1 MFGITHFQLRLKFL
15 GYIFEIVKHDSAD
28 EKQVHPHCRVLI
40 WSMLR
45 NGSDRVKLQGV
56 SMRIGIPKEI
66 KPREGRVALIP
77 AACAQLRQHGHD
89 VFVQAQ
95 AGLMSGYNDSDYQAA
110 GVTILPDAAAL
121 YGAAQLIVKVKE
133 PQPAELGLLRPEHLL
148 FSYLH
153 LAAAPDLL
161 RGLREIGLT
170 AVAFETVQEG
180 RALPLLAPMSDI
192 AGRLSIQIGAN
203 LLHQTHGGRGV
214 LLGGLP
220 AAERGHVVIL
230 GAGVAGGNAALMA
243 QAIGAEVTVFDPNR
257 EKLAAMRALGPN
269 VTGLHPYQFAIEEHL
284 HSADM
289 LIGAVLI
296 PGAKAP
302 HLVTADM
309 VRRMQPG
316 SVIID
321 ISVDQ
326 GGCIE
331 TTHPTDYNQPT
342 FIWEGVVH
350 FGVTNMPG
358 AVPRSASQA
367 LSAALVPYILR
378 LTQAAWD
385 SEPALATGINVQA
398 GKIVHP
404 ALQNVA

>member
-1 MFGITHFQLRLKFL
+1 
-15 GYIFEIVKHDSAD
+15 
-28 EKQVHPHCRVLI
+28 
-40 WSMLR
+40 
-45 NGSDRVKLQGV
+45 
-56 SMRIGIPKEI
+56 MRIGIPKEI

-77 AACAQLRQHGHD
+77 AACAQLIQHGHQ
-89 VFVQAQ
+89 VYIEQQ
-95 AGLMSGYNDSDYQAA
+95 AGILSGYADSDYEAA
-110 GVTILPDAAAL
+110 GVTVLPDAAAL
-121 YGAAQLIVKVKE
+121 YAKAELLLKVKE
-133 PQPAELGLLRPEHLL
+133 PLPQELALLRADQLL

-161 RGLREIGLT
+161 KALQEIGLT
-170 AVAFETVQEG
+170 AVAFETVMEG
-180 RALPLLAPMSDI
+180 RSLPLLAPMSDI
-192 AGRLSIQIGAN
+192 AGRLAVQIGAT
-203 LLHQTHGGRGV
+203 LLHQPQGGRGL

-230 GAGVAGGNAALMA
+230 GAGVAGGNAAHVA
-243 QAIGAEVTVFDPNR
+243 QALGATVTVFDPSR
-257 EKLAAMRALGPN
+257 DKQAAMRELGPN
-269 VTGLHPYQFAIEEHL
+269 VTGLHPYAHDIEAHL
-284 HSADM
+284 READ
-289 LIGAVLI
+289 LLVGAVLI

-309 VRRMQPG
+309 VRQMPTG

-331 TTHPTDYNQPT
+331 TTRPTDYNQPT
-342 FIWEGVVH
+342 FVWEGVVH

-367 LSAALVPYILR
+367 LSAALVPYILQ
-378 LTQAAWD
+378 LTESGWE
-385 SEPALATGINVQA
+385 SNPALAAGINLQA
-398 GKIVHP
+398 GKVVHP